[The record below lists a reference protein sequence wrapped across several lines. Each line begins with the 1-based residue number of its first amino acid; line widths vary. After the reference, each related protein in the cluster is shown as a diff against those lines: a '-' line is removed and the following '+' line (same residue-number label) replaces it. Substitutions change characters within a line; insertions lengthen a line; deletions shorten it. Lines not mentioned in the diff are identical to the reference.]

1 MRDGSLQIAQRAD
14 DGAGPNARLHPKPQT
29 AIWYIAASLVM
40 ALQIVL
46 IWRHDYFVDEWQALQ
61 LAVQTPDIASLFA
74 NLRYEGH
81 PPLWHLLL
89 RAISAVAGPHAAL
102 PVASLLLALA
112 TQALILFRSPFPLW
126 LRLALALSEPILF
139 EYGTVSRSYT
149 LGVLL
154 FFSVLASWDKR
165 RLVWLPLCL
174 LPMTEFLFG
183 VMAAC
188 LLLVR
193 FGSKASWKSIWW
205 PGAAAFVVC
214 SLFAAWTII
223 PAPDMIP
230 VYSATATPV
239 DGVMMWMLVL
249 SVVTVP
255 LQWKDGLQWDTVPP
269 MASSMVLW
277 AGFLAVAYSQTRN
290 RPVERLAI
298 AGFLLVT
305 LGFFAFLY
313 PLTIRHMMLAGVLL
327 VGLHWLQAR
336 DGVGAGWPFRLWVL
350 TGTACGLAAVYAGLF
365 LPFDTA
371 PKVADFIRQRGL
383 QAKPWVSVPAQHGQ
397 GVSALT
403 GVLFENAGQG
413 CTSDFIRWNF
423 AKGTDVPRPLSPWAT
438 DTAQAGGSFYLL
450 SYTRLEK
457 AAEVEELA
465 AIDPGYNGKR
475 YYIYRIGNAKGPER
489 SSRPRCVTGI
499 RPMPLPAD

>member
-1 MRDGSLQIAQRAD
+1 MKADGSRRHNLAWHCF
-14 DGAGPNARLHPKPQT
+14 AG
-29 AIWYIAASLVM
+29 LVM
-40 ALQIVL
+40 ALQVAL
-46 IWRHDYFVDEWQALQ
+46 ILRHDYFVDEWQALQ
-61 LAVQTPDIASLFA
+61 LAVQTPDIAALFA

-89 RAISAVAGPHAAL
+89 RALAAVVGPHAAL
-102 PVASLLLALA
+102 PVASLLLALS
-112 TQALILFRSPFPLW
+112 TQWLILFRSPFPLW

-149 LGVLL
+149 LGVML
-154 FFSVLASWDKR
+154 FFWALASWDGR
-165 RLVWLPLCL
+165 RLAWLPLSL

-193 FGSKASWKSIWW
+193 FGPRSSWKTIWW
-205 PGAAAFVVC
+205 PGAAVFAVC

-223 PAPDMIP
+223 PAPDMVP
-230 VYSATATPV
+230 VYYATTSPAQ
-239 DGVMMWMLVL
+239 GVLLWMLVL

-255 LQWKDGLQWDTVPP
+255 LQWKDGLQWDMVPAL
-269 MASSMVLW
+269 ASSMVLW
-277 AGFLAVAYSQTRN
+277 AGFLAVAYSQTRD
-290 RPVERLAI
+290 RVLDRLAM

-327 VGLHWLQAR
+327 VGLHWQQAR
-336 DGVGAGWPFRLWVL
+336 DGIVARWPFRLWVL
-350 TGTACGLAAVYAGLF
+350 TGTACGMVAIYAGLA

-371 PKVADFIRQRGL
+371 PRVAAFIRNRGL
-383 QAKPWVSVPAQHGQ
+383 QDKTWVSVPAQHGQ

-403 GVLFENAGQG
+403 GVLFENAAQG

-423 AKGTDVPRPLSPWAT
+423 AKGSDVPRPLASWVT
-438 DTAQAGGSFYLL
+438 QTARRTGSFHLL
-450 SYTRLEK
+450 SYIRLE
-457 AAEVEELA
+457 AAADVRELA
-465 AIDPGYNGKR
+465 VIDPGYDGKR
-475 YYIYRIGNAKGPER
+475 YYIYRIGAANAPER
-489 SSRPRCVTGI
+489 APRARCVSDI
-499 RPMPLPAD
+499 RPMPLPTR